1 MNAKVSVAVVIIKNR
16 PAGMSGREFAE
27 ALASRLRV
35 QDRGWK
41 DKAEAL
47 QQEVLRLQQE
57 MLITRATTDM
67 RITEVA
73 EIDNADDDMSQD
85 LFGPGSSV
93 YSAELQPDGE
103 SETPKDLL
111 TAPELPPRLLPSPF
125 PHVCFLQSLCALH
138 RVEGNR
144 RGLEAL
150 WFSPDGDMVSVLVD
164 TVCQLLDPVVAACR
178 DPPALGPPDLVLQAC
193 QVAARAME
201 LFCSQRMPSVELV
214 RRVEEALRELTQML
228 LYSHQPGQFQAAE
241 KLMECLMALGSSSVS
256 KSFLIRHILS
266 EINALADQ
274 LWQASQVQGSSGL
287 DQFPVHQ
294 YQNSCHLFWILEKLL
309 QKSEVDGCRLEA
321 MSEQMDLLSQLEQHV
336 FLLSEEFPLF
346 SIYMWRIGGL
356 LTASHR

>member
-1 MNAKVSVAVVIIKNR
+1 MEGDKGRSKGASRAAWLLMNAKVSVAVVIIKNR

-228 LYSHQPGQFQAAE
+228 LYSHQPGQ
-241 KLMECLMALGSSSVS
+241 
-256 KSFLIRHILS
+256 
-266 EINALADQ
+266 
-274 LWQASQVQGSSGL
+274 VQGSSGL